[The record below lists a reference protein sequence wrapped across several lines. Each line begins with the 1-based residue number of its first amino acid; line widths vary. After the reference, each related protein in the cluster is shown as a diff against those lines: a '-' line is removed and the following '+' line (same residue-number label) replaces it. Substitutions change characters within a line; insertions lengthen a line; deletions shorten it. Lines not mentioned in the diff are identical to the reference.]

1 MAIVT
6 ISHEIGAGGPEI
18 GQQLAERLGC
28 RYVDH
33 ELISNAAT
41 RYGLLEEKLSHL
53 DESKPSLFER
63 FDAETRRYI
72 TVIQTALY
80 DFAEQDN
87 VVLMGRGG
95 QWLLRGIPHVLR
107 VRVMAPF
114 DVRVKRLTKKLAGP
128 MGEQTNPRTVTEL
141 VRRDDAEK
149 AGRMRYLYEVS
160 VTDPSLY
167 DLVINTEKL
176 SMGAAVGLL
185 AGVVGQPELATTP
198 ASAQL
203 VADRSLASR
212 VQVALATHPE
222 TRKYR
227 ITVEARSGVVTLE
240 GTAAMDEAM
249 DVARSDS
256 RRSRRSWRRRSRPL
270 DQFLGGGPGRRPESS
285 GTSAIMTVT
294 SIFCFL
300 RTIWSVTLLPTR
312 VSATSRCTCR

>member
-1 MAIVT
+1 
-6 ISHEIGAGGPEI
+6 
-18 GQQLAERLGC
+18 
-28 RYVDH
+28 VDQD
-33 ELISNAAT
+33 LVSNAAQ

-80 DFAEQDN
+80 EFAEQDN

-114 DVRVKRLTKKLAGP
+114 DVRVKRLGKKLAGP
-128 MGEQTNPRTVTEL
+128 MGEQTNPRTVTEM
-141 VRRDDAEK
+141 VRRDDSEK
-149 AGRMRYLYEVS
+149 AGRMRYLYEVGI
-160 VTDPSLY
+160 TDPALY
-167 DLVINTEKL
+167 ELVINTEKL
-176 SMGAAVGLL
+176 SVAAAVGVI
-185 AGVVGQPELATTP
+185 AGAVEQPELATTA

-203 VADRSLASR
+203 VADRALASR

-227 ITVEARSGVVTLE
+227 ITVEARGGIVTLE

-249 DVARSDS
+249 DVARSVEGVRDVKA
-256 RRSRRSWRRRSRPL
+256 RQVEMPPIPP
-270 DQFLGGGPGRRPESS
+270 FV
-285 GTSAIMTVT
+285 A
-294 SIFCFL
+294 
-300 RTIWSVTLLPTR
+300 
-312 VSATSRCTCR
+312 

>member
-6 ISHEIGAGGPEI
+6 ISHQMGAGGPEV
-18 GQQLAERLGC
+18 GTAVAQRLGY
-28 RYVDH
+28 RYVDQ
-33 ELISNAAT
+33 ELLQDAVR
-41 RYGLLEEKLSHL
+41 RYGLAEEKLSHL

-80 DFAEQDN
+80 DFAEHDN

-114 DVRVKRLTKKLAGP
+114 DVRVKRLGKKLAGP

-149 AGRMRYLYEVS
+149 AGRMRYLYEVDLG
-160 VTDPSLY
+160 DPSLY
-167 DLVINTEKL
+167 DLVVNTEKL
-176 SMGAAVGLL
+176 AVGSAVELI
-185 AGVVGQPELATTP
+185 ASVVGRPELRTTD
-198 ASAQL
+198 AAAQL

-212 VQVALATHPE
+212 VQVALATNPE

-227 ITVEARSGVVTLE
+227 ITVEAKAGQVTLE
-240 GTAAMDEAM
+240 GTAAMDEAIE
-249 DVARSDS
+249 VARSV
-256 RRSRRSWRRRSRPL
+256 
-270 DQFLGGGPGRRPESS
+270 S
-285 GTSAIMTVT
+285 GVK
-294 SIFCFL
+294 
-300 RTIWSVTLLPTR
+300 SVKAQQVDIPPIPPF
-312 VSATSRCTCR
+312 VA